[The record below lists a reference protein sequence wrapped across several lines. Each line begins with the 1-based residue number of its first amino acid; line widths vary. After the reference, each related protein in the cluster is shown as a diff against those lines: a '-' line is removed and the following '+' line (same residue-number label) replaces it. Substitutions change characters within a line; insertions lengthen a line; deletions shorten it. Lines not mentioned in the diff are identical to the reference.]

1 MYQCPK
7 CKGWVAPHDDTYSH
21 ACVDTLQRIADKV
34 AEHKELQD
42 DPDYLLAKAAFTVI
56 IELCPKPNDP
66 ARDRALKNL
75 EVVNLHAFI
84 KAYGATQHLTPR
96 RRWQEKEKQ

>member
-34 AEHKELQD
+34 AEHK
-42 DPDYLLAKAAFTVI
+42 DPDYLLAKAAFTV
-56 IELCPKPNDP
+56 LFLFNPSVWD
-66 ARDRALKNL
+66 AAYVRAHTFLSDVIRRNK
-75 EVVNLHAFI
+75 EKYWQAFHAT
-84 KAYGATQHLTPR
+84 KHLTPR
-96 RRWQEKEKQ
+96 RRWQEKDAAK